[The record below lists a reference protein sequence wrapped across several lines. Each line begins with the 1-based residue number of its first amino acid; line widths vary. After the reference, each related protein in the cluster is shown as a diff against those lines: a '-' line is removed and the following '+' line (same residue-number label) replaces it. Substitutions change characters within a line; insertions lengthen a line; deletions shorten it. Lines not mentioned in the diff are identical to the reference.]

1 MRKGIELRVT
11 LYLEGEDEPAHD
23 FAASS
28 MRAVR
33 EILAAGSSAHPELR
47 VKVRRVVEV
56 SDDDE
61 RGDD

>member
-56 SDDDE
+56 SYDDE